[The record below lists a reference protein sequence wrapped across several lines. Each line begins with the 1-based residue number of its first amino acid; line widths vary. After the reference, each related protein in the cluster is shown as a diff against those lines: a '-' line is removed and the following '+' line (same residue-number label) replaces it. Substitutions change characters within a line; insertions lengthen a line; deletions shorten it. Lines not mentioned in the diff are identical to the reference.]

1 LRASLLISLILHGAI
16 LGAAVIGFVPAEHRS
31 ITPTQI
37 AVSVLTPADLTTV
50 KAGQPDAKAE
60 EAAKRAPPPVEKP
73 EPVAE
78 SAAKLP
84 PSDKLSNKQA
94 ALPAPKPKAPPPQ
107 DSPEVAEKTAA
118 QPETPPAP
126 PPPAE
131 KPAPARTAAA
141 KSPERAKP
149 RQETARRDEPRPK
162 PEQVKEPPEPRAR
175 RRQEPE
181 RDAAPADK
189 RTLRAEGR
197 SEFDPDRIAALLNR
211 DPTAGGSVQ
220 EDEPREPWRRPSTL
234 EDQANGVAPD
244 EAERIAYGA
253 REGRDASMSSNE
265 IDAFRAQISRCWT
278 PPVGGLGGD
287 AIIVKLRIALNE
299 DGSLTRAPEIDN
311 DLASPFFRPAA
322 DSAVRAVMQCQ
333 PYRMP
338 PEKYG
343 QWRDMLLTFD
353 PRRMYGG

>member
-16 LGAAVIGFVPAEHRS
+16 LGAAVIGFMPAEHRS

-50 KAGQPDAKAE
+50 KAGQPDATAE
-60 EAAKRAPPPVEKP
+60 EAAKRTPPPVEKP
-73 EPVAE
+73 DPIAE

-84 PSDKLSNKQA
+84 PSEKLSNKQA

-107 DSPEVAEKTAA
+107 ESPEKAEKTAA
-118 QPETPPAP
+118 QPEKPPTPPQ
-126 PPPAE
+126 PAE
-131 KPAPARTAAA
+131 KPAPAQPPA

-149 RQETARRDEPRPK
+149 RRDTARRDEPRPK
-162 PEQVKEPPEPRAR
+162 PEQVKEPREPPAR
-175 RRQEPE
+175 RRQELE
-181 RDAAPADK
+181 RDTAPADK
-189 RTLRAEGR
+189 RTLQAEGR

-211 DPTAGGSVQ
+211 DPTAGGSAQ

-244 EAERIAYGA
+244 GAERIAYGA
-253 REGRDASMSSNE
+253 REGRDASMSANE

-299 DGSLTRAPEIDN
+299 DGSLTRAPEIYN
-311 DLASPFFRPAA
+311 ELASPFFRPAA